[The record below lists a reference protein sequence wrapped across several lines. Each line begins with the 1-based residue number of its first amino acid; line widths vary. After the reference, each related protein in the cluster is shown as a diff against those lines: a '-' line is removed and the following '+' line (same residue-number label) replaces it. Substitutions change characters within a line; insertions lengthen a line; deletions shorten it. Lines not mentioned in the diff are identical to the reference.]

1 MAMTALG
8 TETSIEK
15 FKKPN
20 ANQGIVILPREGA
33 TPPPFLPPLTTDF
46 TAVVDGI
53 NQVDT
58 FMLTMAMTALGTET
72 SIEKFKKA
80 GAKPFVLATILYVWL
95 LAGGYLLAKYVPQLA

>member
-1 MAMTALG
+1 MAEALPLLVVR
-8 TETSIEK
+8 SL
-15 FKKPN
+15 FL
-20 ANQGIVILPREGA
+20 AVIGFNSLDLLPH
-33 TPPPFLPPLTTDF
+33 
-46 TAVVDGI
+46 AVVDGI

-80 GAKPFVLATILYVWL
+80 GAKPFVLAAILYVWL